1 MLLKLI
7 KKYKYTKVKEMVR
20 LNERDGV
27 ENLLDFYLMRLSF
40 WALYLR

>member
-7 KKYKYTKVKEMVR
+7 KKYKYTMVKEMVR

-27 ENLLDFYLMRLSF
+27 EILLDFY
-40 WALYLR
+40 